1 MKKLII
7 IKIGGQIIDDDKKL
21 QQTLNAFAE
30 IKTAKILVHGGG
42 KAATYLSQKL
52 NIKPNIIAGRRI
64 TDSESLKIV
73 QMVYAGLINKNIV
86 AKLQSLNCQA
96 IGLSG
101 SDANCILAEK
111 RPIANGID
119 YGFVGD
125 VIKINDSIIVK
136 FLDERLIPVFCAL
149 THDGKGQMLNT
160 NADTIASELGAA
172 LSQSFEVSLI
182 YSFEKNGVLTDVND
196 EKSKIAHI
204 TPNDYD
210 RLKNENIIADGM
222 IPKIDNA
229 FFALRKGVKN
239 VFITHFNS
247 INNQKQLG
255 TKISFE

>member
-1 MKKLII
+1 
-7 IKIGGQIIDDDKKL
+7 
-21 QQTLNAFAE
+21 
-30 IKTAKILVHGGG
+30 
-42 KAATYLSQKL
+42 
-52 NIKPNIIAGRRI
+52 
-64 TDSESLKIV
+64 
-73 QMVYAGLINKNIV
+73 
-86 AKLQSLNCQA
+86 
-96 IGLSG
+96 
-101 SDANCILAEK
+101 
-111 RPIANGID
+111 
-119 YGFVGD
+119 
-125 VIKINDSIIVK
+125 
-136 FLDERLIPVFCAL
+136 
-149 THDGKGQMLNT
+149 T